1 MSRLR
6 IGKDFAVKWNI
17 YKREEDIREAYD
29 LTGKDILFEYSTPYG
44 RKRIENFKVAGNT
57 IEWTFLGKDQ
67 VYLGSYTLYVTENPG
82 KEGMITVDSCKAFVL
97 VRHTC
102 EEELE
107 ENENITIQTI
117 ELESDVIL
125 APSVVY
131 VGGGDIK
138 VDSTLSTT
146 STNAIQNKAVTNALN
161 KKQDIITD
169 LATIRAGAEKGSTAL
184 QEEQFKGTYSK
195 PNGGIPKSDLAS
207 AVQSSLN
214 KADTALQTETYKGTV
229 TGVKMNGQTKGTSGI
244 VDLGT
249 VLTQHQ
255 DLSGKQDKLVSGT
268 NIKTINGKSLLGSG
282 NLIIEGGSG
291 GSADLTGYAT
301 EIWVEGK
308 GYALQS
314 DVDEDLATKQDK
326 ITDLATIRSGAAKG
340 ATSVQNT
347 EIAKVAKSGSYN
359 DLTNKPTI
367 PAAVTETTVKGW
379 GFTKN
384 TGTYSK
390 PSGGI
395 PKTDLAPAVQTS
407 LDSVE
412 SKQNKPI
419 VFDAVAIGYDV
430 NVAETEITA
439 EQIQT
444 ATGMTSEE
452 LYDAVIAGR
461 KVTLSL
467 GEFYGSY
474 ELLAIQDFNDFAYL
488 VFGFA
493 TLLFSVI
500 IIRGGGGS
508 IQQSAPF
515 DDYYTKN
522 DVDEKIASA
531 ITSTLNTAV

>member
-1 MSRLR
+1 M
-6 IGKDFAVKWNI
+6 
-17 YKREEDIREAYD
+17 AYISKY
-29 LTGKDILFEYSTPYG
+29 TGKQVDNIL
-44 RKRIENFKVAGNT
+44 
-57 IEWTFLGKDQ
+57 
-67 VYLGSYTLYVTENPG
+67 
-82 KEGMITVDSCKAFVL
+82 DSV
-97 VRHTC
+97 
-102 EEELE
+102 
-107 ENENITIQTI
+107 
-117 ELESDVIL
+117 SD
-125 APSVVY
+125 
-131 VGGGDIK
+131 
-138 VDSTLSTT
+138 
-146 STNAIQNKAVTNALN
+146 
-161 KKQDIITD
+161 KQDIIID

-184 QEEQFKGTYSK
+184 QREQYTGTYSK
-195 PNGGIPKSDLAS
+195 PSSGIPKSDLAS

-214 KADTALQTETYKGTV
+214 KADTALQVETYKGTV

-255 DLSGKQDKLVSGT
+255 DLSSKQDKLVSGN

-308 GYALQS
+308 GYAVQS
-314 DVDEDLATKQDK
+314 EVEEDLATKQDK

-367 PAAVTETTVKGW
+367 PAAVTETTVTGW

-412 SKQNKPI
+412 SKLDKPI
-419 VFDAVAIGYDV
+419 VFDVDAA
-430 NVAETEITA
+430 NITLGDGGDIDGSFTA
-439 EQIQT
+439 AQLQA
-444 ATGMTSEE
+444 ATGMAPADFTAAILSGRRVCVS
-452 LYDAVIAGR
+452 LSQGTVILLQMAYI
-461 KVTLSL
+461 LD
-467 GEFYGSY
+467 GSG
-474 ELLAIQDFNDFAYL
+474 IQLTFNDGAGSMIVVLQVGYSS
-488 VFGFA
+488 GEGSINQGS
-493 TLLFSVI
+493 LFS
-500 IIRGGGGS
+500 
-508 IQQSAPF
+508 F
-515 DDYYTKN
+515 FYTK
-522 DVDEKIASA
+522 DEVNYLIASA

>member
-1 MSRLR
+1 M
-6 IGKDFAVKWNI
+6 
-17 YKREEDIREAYD
+17 AYISKY
-29 LTGKDILFEYSTPYG
+29 TGKQVDNIL
-44 RKRIENFKVAGNT
+44 
-57 IEWTFLGKDQ
+57 
-67 VYLGSYTLYVTENPG
+67 
-82 KEGMITVDSCKAFVL
+82 DSV
-97 VRHTC
+97 
-102 EEELE
+102 
-107 ENENITIQTI
+107 
-117 ELESDVIL
+117 SD
-125 APSVVY
+125 
-131 VGGGDIK
+131 
-138 VDSTLSTT
+138 
-146 STNAIQNKAVTNALN
+146 
-161 KKQDIITD
+161 KQDIIID
-169 LATIRAGAEKGSTAL
+169 LDTIRAGAEKGSTAL
-184 QEEQFKGTYSK
+184 QREQYTGTYSK
-195 PNGGIPKSDLAS
+195 PSGGIPKSDLAS

-214 KADTALQTETYKGTV
+214 KADTALQAETYKGTV
-229 TGVKMNGQTKGTSGI
+229 TGVKMNGQTKGTSGV

-255 DLSGKQDKLVSGT
+255 DLSSKQDKLVSGT

-282 NLIIEGGSG
+282 NITIEGGSG
-291 GSADLTGYAT
+291 EADLTGYAT
-301 EIWVEGK
+301 ESWVEGK
-308 GYALQS
+308 GYAFQS
-314 DVDEDLATKQDK
+314 EVEEDLATKQDK
-326 ITDLATIRSGAAKG
+326 ITDLATIRSGAALG

-359 DLTNKPTI
+359 DLANKPTI

-412 SKQNKPI
+412 SKQDKPI

-467 GEFYGSY
+467 GEVYGSY
-474 ELLAIQDFNDFAYL
+474 ELLGTLDFDGAAYFI
-488 VFGFA
+488 FGS
-493 TLLFSVI
+493 FSVI
-500 IIRGGGGS
+500 FTVIIARGLGGI
-508 IQQSAPF
+508 IQQSAPL